1 MPQHG
6 AREPDGLAVDYLND
20 WIYWA
25 SPITRM
31 IFMAKLDGSYHRVVV
46 NESMKL
52 DEPRG
57 LAVDPLRGYLFWAD
71 WGDHSHIGAA
81 AMDGTGQ
88 RHIVVDGLVWPNGIA
103 VDTITQ
109 RIYWVDGHHQKVS

>member
-1 MPQHG
+1 MDG
-6 AREPDGLAVDYLND
+6 ACSPNGLAVDYLND
-20 WIYWA
+20 WIYWS
-25 SPITRM
+25 SPAYCT
-31 IFMAKLDGSYHRVVV
+31 IFVAKLDGLYCQVVV

-88 RHIVVDGLVWPNGIA
+88 RHIVVDGLVWPNGKA

-109 RIYWVDGHHQKVS
+109 RIYWVNGNHEW